1 MNYSKYILKIF
12 LSITFIL
19 LLTKCYFNPSGGSI
33 EYFKKELKVKNP
45 TVYIFNKSLNKVKS
59 AIEKSFSFY
68 GAECA
73 GKYYQGG
80 EKLLQ
85 KNNTYLHPE
94 IFEDTLNY
102 NDYIF
107 QARQLNRKSQIYF
120 SIEDTIPLI
129 YSAEFHLHLVTIDS
143 NRTLV
148 QVITYDPYIITGE
161 PVIKLVGEFG
171 RNEYFVSVEPSSI
184 EEYEILLRIG
194 KTLGVKEKMPPLLL
208 PK

>member
-1 MNYSKYILKIF
+1 MKIF
-12 LSITFIL
+12 LSIMLVL

-33 EYFKKELKVKNP
+33 EYFKKELKLKNP

-59 AIEKSFSFY
+59 AIEKSLQFD
-68 GAECA
+68 GAESA
-73 GKYYQGG
+73 SKPYQGSAT
-80 EKLLQ
+80 LLQ
-85 KNNTYLHPE
+85 KNDTYLHPE
-94 IFEDTLNY
+94 IFKDSLNY

-107 QARQLNRKSQIYF
+107 QARQLNRKSKIYF
-120 SIEDTIPLI
+120 SIKDTIPLI

-148 QVITYDPYIITGE
+148 QVITYDPWIITGE
-161 PVIKLVGEFG
+161 KTIGFVGEFG

>member
-1 MNYSKYILKIF
+1 MNYSKYIVKIF

-19 LLTKCYFNPSGGSI
+19 LITKCYFNPSGGSI
-33 EYFKKELKVKNP
+33 EYFKKDLKVKNP

-59 AIEKSFSFY
+59 AIEKSLKFY

-73 GKYYQGG
+73 GKPYQGSAT
-80 EKLLQ
+80 LLQ
-85 KNNTYLHPE
+85 KNNTYLHRE
-94 IFEDTLNY
+94 IFEDSLNY

-120 SIEDTIPLI
+120 SIKDTIPLI
-129 YSAEFHLHLVTIDS
+129 YSADFHLHLVTIDI
-143 NRTLV
+143 NKTLV
-148 QVITYDPYIITGE
+148 QVTTYDPYIITDKRTIG
-161 PVIKLVGEFG
+161 LVGEFG
-171 RNEYFVSVEPSSI
+171 RNEYFKSVEPSSI

-194 KTLGVKEKMPPLLL
+194 KALGVKEKMPPLLL